1 MFQGSISLRK
11 LGLIGGMNWISTLTY
26 MELINRRVQR
36 RSDARTTAPLV
47 VESLN
52 FGELQGLREGQ
63 DWETAAEMIVAAA
76 GRLEQSGAQ
85 GLLICAN
92 SMHKY
97 FDRIA
102 DNVDI
107 PIIHVADC
115 LGERM
120 AKEGV
125 TNAALIGRRNV
136 MTESFFRQRLVAHG
150 VDLMPPD
157 MDNVEVID
165 RIIYEELMVG
175 KASRDAQRSLK
186 TIITQKE
193 QAGAKA
199 IVLACTELELVV
211 DIDANVLPIFD
222 STRTHCDAAVD
233 WMMGEH

>member
-1 MFQGSISLRK
+1 M
-11 LGLIGGMNWISTLTY
+11 IGGMNWISTLTY
-26 MELINRRVQR
+26 IELIARRVQR
-36 RSDARTTAPLV
+36 RANARATAPLI
-47 VESLN
+47 VESLD
-52 FGELQGLREGQ
+52 FGQLEGLREGR
-63 DWETAAEMIVAAA
+63 DWEAAAEMVVDSAV
-76 GRLEQSGAQ
+76 RLERAGAE

-92 SMHKY
+92 TMHKY
-97 FDRIA
+97 FDRVIEA
-102 DNVDI
+102 VGV
-107 PIIHVADC
+107 PVIHVADC
-115 LGERM
+115 LGARM
-120 AKEGV
+120 AGEGI

-136 MTESFFRQRLVAHG
+136 MTDSFFRERLVAHG
-150 VDLMPPD
+150 IDLMPPN

-175 KASRDAQRSLK
+175 KASRNAQRELK

-233 WMMGEH
+233 WMMGAD